1 MIQRIQSLFLFLAIV
16 TMTLTYAFPLA
27 YFYGAN
33 ANLGLHACR
42 LDFFDPTPGIVF
54 SPYFILPIMALG
66 AIIIILLITS
76 LFSFKNRK
84 RQLRLNRIS
93 IFLVL
98 VFLAGFFFGYVHYLE
113 EATKAIADYQI
124 GSIMPLITFILI
136 MLANRGISKDEKLIR
151 SMDRLR

>member
-16 TMTLTYAFPLA
+16 AMTLTYAFPLA

-33 ANLGLHACR
+33 ANLGLHACH
-42 LDFFDPTPGIVF
+42 LDFFDPSPGIIF
-54 SPYFILPIMALG
+54 SPYFMMPMMALG
-66 AIIIILLITS
+66 ALIIILLITS
-76 LFSFKNRK
+76 LFSFKNRR

-113 EATKAIADYQI
+113 EATQAIAEYQI
-124 GSIMPLITFILI
+124 GSIMPLIAFILI